1 MKKLLGFLL
10 LMTLAAACGP
20 KPEPEKPGPD
30 PDDKTPVTP
39 VPGPE
44 KPDEEGLPQV
54 STFKLGETFEIP
66 FGQQLLMPYKG
77 FSKGDK
83 ITLTSRRDQSVRYEL
98 ECTEVSDD
106 KGALFTTPVHFIGG
120 MCDVSCP
127 RFTGGTAF
135 VDVVDGT
142 IVDKVPGKTTYGR
155 VVDWDG
161 KPLKGVAVSD
171 GAMVTV
177 TDDNGCYWLASQ
189 RKYGYVFI
197 SVPGGYRV
205 AVNRTIPQFFKRFK
219 AASYTEYEINNFVLE
234 PEDNKTHRVFVF
246 TDTHLANR
254 TDDVS
259 QFTSAFK
266 PELKA
271 QAEKA
276 RSEGVPFY
284 GLTLGD
290 LAWDQFWYDNQYS
303 LENYY
308 KTLSDLDFPIYNAP
322 GNHDNDPYVANDFG
336 AEAAFRK
343 WIGPTYYS
351 FNIGDA
357 HYILMDNT
365 MFNNKGGAQGV
376 VGDVQDYSEGFTSD
390 ELKWLRAD
398 LALVPAGT
406 TVFFGT
412 HIQYSN
418 RASLKSG
425 GDFAYS
431 YSMPAQFRTELVDL
445 FAPFKVHYLS
455 GHTHVSY
462 TNEFSDKL
470 IEHNIA
476 AVCGTWW
483 WTGYYT
489 KGKCNICRDGTPQ
502 GGKIFDI
509 AGSDVTWRWKPMGHD
524 ANYQFRVYDLN
535 NCLISKSLYC
545 KSGTKI
551 SNSFFSE
558 YVYGYDSQRSDN
570 KLLVNVFDYDDRWT
584 VSASEGGKP
593 LTVKRVETYDPLHVV
608 HFNTRRMDTNS
619 TAMTFPTVLTSHMFE
634 VSSPT
639 STGAVTITI
648 TDRFG
653 RQYVETVSRP
663 RRLYDM
669 TTSTNY

>member
-30 PDDKTPVTP
+30 PDGKTPVTP

-54 STFKLGETFEIP
+54 STFKLGETFEMP

-106 KGALFTTPVHFIGG
+106 KGALFTTPARFIGG

-177 TDDNGCYWLASQ
+177 TDDDGCYWLASQ

-234 PEDNKTHRVFVF
+234 PEENKTHRVFVF

-322 GNHDNDPYVANDFG
+322 GNHDNDPYVANG
-336 AEAAFRK
+336 R
-343 WIGPTYYS
+343 
-351 FNIGDA
+351 
-357 HYILMDNT
+357 
-365 MFNNKGGAQGV
+365 
-376 VGDVQDYSEGFTSD
+376 
-390 ELKWLRAD
+390 
-398 LALVPAGT
+398 
-406 TVFFGT
+406 
-412 HIQYSN
+412 
-418 RASLKSG
+418 
-425 GDFAYS
+425 
-431 YSMPAQFRTELVDL
+431 
-445 FAPFKVHYLS
+445 
-455 GHTHVSY
+455 
-462 TNEFSDKL
+462 
-470 IEHNIA
+470 
-476 AVCGTWW
+476 
-483 WTGYYT
+483 
-489 KGKCNICRDGTPQ
+489 
-502 GGKIFDI
+502 
-509 AGSDVTWRWKPMGHD
+509 
-524 ANYQFRVYDLN
+524 
-535 NCLISKSLYC
+535 SLYP
-545 KSGTKI
+545 
-551 SNSFFSE
+551 
-558 YVYGYDSQRSDN
+558 YGQHHVQQQR
-570 KLLVNVFDYDDRWT
+570 RC
-584 VSASEGGKP
+584 AGCCG
-593 LTVKRVETYDPLHVV
+593 
-608 HFNTRRMDTNS
+608 RR
-619 TAMTFPTVLTSHMFE
+619 PGLY
-634 VSSPT
+634 
-639 STGAVTITI
+639 G
-648 TDRFG
+648 
-653 RQYVETVSRP
+653 
-663 RRLYDM
+663 RLYKR
-669 TTSTNY
+669 